1 MLTTE
6 RVVTERRQAPR
17 VTVKGLAYVNL
28 DRDNGGIILDV
39 SEGGLC
45 FQATAP
51 VQCVE
56 KVRLWFSYRSPRTQ
70 ADPEHGLKKDGQT
83 RDIPGFV
90 ETESELTWTDDTR
103 KRGGLKFKNLSAE
116 ARSQIRDWIRQPSL
130 ANVNEKSTASFPSMY
145 KRPFLNAKRGE
156 TTVAAADSSR
166 LDSSRSH
173 AL

>member
-17 VTVKGLAYVNL
+17 MTVKELAYVNL

-70 ADPEHGLKKDGQT
+70 AKPEHALKQDGQT
-83 RDIPGFV
+83 
-90 ETESELTWTDDTR
+90 
-103 KRGGLKFKNLSAE
+103 N
-116 ARSQIRDWIRQPSL
+116 
-130 ANVNEKSTASFPSMY
+130 
-145 KRPFLNAKRGE
+145 
-156 TTVAAADSSR
+156 SR
-166 LDSSRSH
+166 LDTSAIARERQREIHGLVSFDV
-173 AL
+173 